1 MSDLIPEKITKRP
14 FETEKEFE
22 KRRKKIID
30 EYMDEYKYNT
40 SFPSVDIDGDTNVNW
55 YSLIER
61 FEIEEDELMTL
72 KACGG
77 EFIGN
82 FDGDDLPQSPR
93 VENTPDDEDIPEDDD
108 DISDKDDS
116 GSCDDVE
123 DPAVFEEADAK
134 QEAKLKK

>member
-22 KRRKKIID
+22 KRRKKIISEYENEYRYYTSVGNTESD
-30 EYMDEYKYNT
+30 EDKKY
-40 SFPSVDIDGDTNVNW
+40 W
-55 YSLIER
+55 YSLVER
-61 FEIEEDELMTL
+61 FDIEEDELMTL

-93 VENTPDDEDIPEDDD
+93 IENTPDDEDIPEDDD